1 MKGAPSLPNTSTSA
15 PNFFANHRPMII
27 RHAVPADIPA
37 LLRLL
42 EALFGIEADFYFDA
56 EKSRRGLELML
67 EAPQQRTVL
76 VAVVKG
82 EVAGMCAAQLVIS
95 TAMGAP
101 AMWVEDVVM
110 QPQFRGQGVMPTML
124 AELEKWGAERGAT
137 RFQLLCDSQNA
148 PAMAFY
154 PKQGFK
160 PTQLRCFHKY
170 PES

>member
-1 MKGAPSLPNTSTSA
+1 
-15 PNFFANHRPMII
+15 MII

-37 LLRLL
+37 LLGLL
-42 EALFGIEADFYFDA
+42 EALFGIEADFEFDT

-67 EAPQQRTVL
+67 QAPLHRTIM
-76 VAVVKG
+76 VAIIEG
-82 EVAGMCAAQLVIS
+82 QVAGMCAAQLVIS

-124 AELEKWGAERGAT
+124 AELEKWGALHGVARI
-137 RFQLLCDSQNA
+137 QLLCDTHNA

-154 PKQGFK
+154 PRQGFK
-160 PTQLRCFHKY
+160 PTQLGCFHKY
-170 PES
+170 PAS